1 MLSCGHYSKPGSSVP
16 NVLPL
21 IALKADG
28 FAPRYKPPGR
38 SFDACAKGKLLLL
51 APVEDRAMYGAPPNR
66 PTHHNGAKQP
76 AAARFGA
83 APYMA
88 RLTRSQCLALNQL
101 AADICGPG
109 AAALNYAGLVPLE
122 QPHSAAPIPFFT
134 GP

>member
-1 MLSCGHYSKPGSSVP
+1 MGKCVILLTIYTIDFYTCGHYSKPGSSVP

-76 AAARFGA
+76 AAAR
-83 APYMA
+83 
-88 RLTRSQCLALNQL
+88 
-101 AADICGPG
+101 D
-109 AAALNYAGLVPLE
+109 
-122 QPHSAAPIPFFT
+122 
-134 GP
+134 